1 MKKRILSGLLAA
13 MMLVTPAFAAGG
25 SAADTAGQPAVT
37 AEASG
42 ETVLTFA
49 ATLPE
54 SFSTDRMED
63 AVVESVRA
71 VLTQRLAQLD
81 LADASVDF
89 PDDRQ
94 SVVVTLPA
102 GAEATGVA
110 DFLAQTNALRIA
122 DAADDVWLTSAD
134 IETAEAGLN
143 EDDTYHVQLTLTEAG
158 QEKLAEKADGADA
171 EYMLYVSLDGEDV
184 ASLTAAALQETPCTL
199 AGPFTG
205 DEARLLTAAIVAG
218 ELPVTLTP
226 VEAETPSEPT
236 EPTEP
241 EQPEEPEEPEQP
253 EESEEPAE
261 PAFPDIAGHWAEDA
275 LNTAVEMGL
284 LNGVDGRILP
294 NNPVKRSE
302 AVVILNRVLGA
313 STADSTAGLTGT
325 PQNAW
330 YINDLGKAIHLGLID
345 AADSRNF
352 NTASTRAEAFV
363 LMARAFVYER
373 AEATSDELD
382 DFTDTGSMTD
392 EQLQAAAALVA
403 AGIVNGS
410 TATTLRPD
418 AQLTRAEFV
427 TMVTRVADQII
438 TDEAADAESDTPDAE
453 TETPDSETATT
464 DADAETTDSE
474 TASTDTNAETADSET
489 TPTETDSETADAQ
502 TLVLRGGSVIAQHA
516 SEVKGTVINGDLIY
530 AVDAADVRLSA
541 VDANGRIVLK
551 GAEQTALYAS
561 NGTEIDLLAA
571 DPAGSAEIDLNDSSR
586 TGTLLIAGRGGA
598 VSFAGEADNV
608 EITASGRTI
617 DLSGLAAETLTVTG
631 SNNTITV
638 SGSIGA
644 ISIDGGAK
652 NNRLTLNGTADTLL
666 VAGIGSK
673 VDGSGKAAA
682 VDIRAV
688 GCEITVASDSKIEN
702 IDSGLSGVSL
712 SMGVPT
718 RVLPGGSLVT
728 QITFQGVTT
737 PKICSAQ
744 WYKNGKPMAGYSNDH
759 FEMTADAVS
768 RITTYFTFTKDME
781 TSVTMGFKLTYE
793 NPSTDETE
801 ELYIEK
807 TVPIEN
813 YSDEWYYERDVNR
826 VLNLVSS
833 TYRGNYTTSYAVN
846 NDYSTLEKEIWINAK
861 GYSSKTQYLIWVN
874 RAYPHANVFQGSKGN
889 WKLIKSFLVGIGA
902 PSTPTPTGLT
912 TVSYKSAGGW
922 TTSTYTVRPVVGFYP
937 GTGYAFHSRLCYP
950 GTDTEYDFSAGYP
963 VSHGCVRMY
972 KNDVKWIYNNIPVGT
987 TVVIH

>member
-1 MKKRILSGLLAA
+1 
-13 MMLVTPAFAAGG
+13 
-25 SAADTAGQPAVT
+25 
-37 AEASG
+37 
-42 ETVLTFA
+42 
-49 ATLPE
+49 
-54 SFSTDRMED
+54 
-63 AVVESVRA
+63 
-71 VLTQRLAQLD
+71 
-81 LADASVDF
+81 
-89 PDDRQ
+89 
-94 SVVVTLPA
+94 
-102 GAEATGVA
+102 
-110 DFLAQTNALRIA
+110 
-122 DAADDVWLTSAD
+122 
-134 IETAEAGLN
+134 
-143 EDDTYHVQLTLTEAG
+143 
-158 QEKLAEKADGADA
+158 
-171 EYMLYVSLDGEDV
+171 
-184 ASLTAAALQETPCTL
+184 
-199 AGPFTG
+199 
-205 DEARLLTAAIVAG
+205 
-218 ELPVTLTP
+218 
-226 VEAETPSEPT
+226 
-236 EPTEP
+236 
-241 EQPEEPEEPEQP
+241 
-253 EESEEPAE
+253 
-261 PAFPDIAGHWAEDA
+261 
-275 LNTAVEMGL
+275 MGL

-438 TDEAADAESDTPDAE
+438 TDEAADSEAAS
-453 TETPDSETATT
+453 TE
-464 DADAETTDSE
+464 TDSE
-474 TASTDTNAETADSET
+474 TPSTETDAETADSET
-489 TPTETDSETADAQ
+489 TPTETDSEAAGAQ
-502 TLVLRGGSVIAQHA
+502 APALRGGSVIAQPV
-516 SEVKGTVINGDLIY
+516 SEVKDTAIDGDLIY

-644 ISIDGGAK
+644 IAIDGGAK

-666 VAGIGSK
+666 VAGVGSK

-688 GCEITVASDSKIEN
+688 NCEITVASDSKIEN

-718 RVLPGGSLVT
+718 KVLPGGSLVT

-912 TVSYKSAGGW
+912 TISYKSAGGW

>member
-134 IETAEAGLN
+134 IETAEAGLS

-438 TDEAADAESDTPDAE
+438 TDEAADSEAAS
-453 TETPDSETATT
+453 TE
-464 DADAETTDSE
+464 TDSE
-474 TASTDTNAETADSET
+474 TPSTETDAETADSET
-489 TPTETDSETADAQ
+489 TPTETDSEAAGAQ
-502 TLVLRGGSVIAQHA
+502 APALRGGSVIAQPV
-516 SEVKGTVINGDLIY
+516 SEVKDTAIDGDLIY

-666 VAGIGSK
+666 VAGVGSK

-688 GCEITVASDSKIEN
+688 NCEVTVASDSKIEN

-718 RVLPGGSLVT
+718 KVLPGGSLVT

>member
-313 STADSTAGLTGT
+313 SAADSTAGLTGT

-438 TDEAADAESDTPDAE
+438 TDEAADSEAAS
-453 TETPDSETATT
+453 TE
-464 DADAETTDSE
+464 TDSE
-474 TASTDTNAETADSET
+474 TPSTETDAETADSET
-489 TPTETDSETADAQ
+489 TPTETDSEAAGAQ
-502 TLVLRGGSVIAQHA
+502 APALRGGSVIAQPV
-516 SEVKGTVINGDLIY
+516 SEAKDTVIDGDLIY

-666 VAGIGSK
+666 VAGVGSK

-688 GCEITVASDSKIEN
+688 NCEVTVASDSKIEN

-718 RVLPGGSLVT
+718 KVLPGGSLVT

-902 PSTPTPTGLT
+902 PSTPTPTGVT

>member
-158 QEKLAEKADGADA
+158 QEKLAEKADGADT

-205 DEARLLTAAIVAG
+205 DEARLLTAFIMAG

-236 EPTEP
+236 EPEQP
-241 EQPEEPEEPEQP
+241 EQP
-253 EESEEPAE
+253 EEPAE

-313 STADSTAGLTGT
+313 SAADSTAGLTGT

-373 AEATSDELD
+373 AEAASDELD

-438 TDEAADAESDTPDAE
+438 TDEAADAASGTPDAE
-453 TETPDSETATT
+453 TETPD
-464 DADAETTDSE
+464 AETP
-474 TASTDTNAETADSET
+474 STDTDAEAADSE
-489 TPTETDSETADAQ
+489 AAGAQ
-502 TLVLRGGSVIAQHA
+502 APALRGGSVIAQPV
-516 SEVKGTVINGDLIY
+516 SEAKDTVIDGDLIY

-598 VSFAGEADNV
+598 VAFAGEADNV

-644 ISIDGGAK
+644 IAIDGGAK

-666 VAGIGSK
+666 VAGVGSK

-688 GCEITVASDSKIEN
+688 NCEVTVASDSKIEN

-718 RVLPGGSLVT
+718 KVLPGGSLVT

-902 PSTPTPTGLT
+902 PSTPTPTGVT

>member
-25 SAADTAGQPAVT
+25 SAADTAGQFAAGGSAADTAGQPAVT

-49 ATLPE
+49 VTLPE

-158 QEKLAEKADGADA
+158 QEKLAEKADGADT

-205 DEARLLTAAIVAG
+205 DEARLLTAFIMAG

-236 EPTEP
+236 EPEQP
-241 EQPEEPEEPEQP
+241 EQP
-253 EESEEPAE
+253 EEPAE

-438 TDEAADAESDTPDAE
+438 TDEAADSEAAS
-453 TETPDSETATT
+453 TE
-464 DADAETTDSE
+464 TDSE
-474 TASTDTNAETADSET
+474 TPSTETDAETADSET
-489 TPTETDSETADAQ
+489 TPTETDSEAAGAQ
-502 TLVLRGGSVIAQHA
+502 APALRGGSVIAQPV
-516 SEVKGTVINGDLIY
+516 SEVKDTAIDGDLIY

-644 ISIDGGAK
+644 IAIDGGAK

-666 VAGIGSK
+666 VAGVGSK

-688 GCEITVASDSKIEN
+688 NCEVTVASDSKIEN

-718 RVLPGGSLVT
+718 KVLPGGSLVT

-846 NDYSTLEKEIWINAK
+846 NDYSALEKEIWINAK

-902 PSTPTPTGLT
+902 PSTPTPTGVT

-922 TTSTYTVRPVVGFYP
+922 TTSSYTVRPVVGFYP

>member
-134 IETAEAGLN
+134 IETAEAGLS

-438 TDEAADAESDTPDAE
+438 TDEAADSEAAS
-453 TETPDSETATT
+453 TE
-464 DADAETTDSE
+464 TDSE
-474 TASTDTNAETADSET
+474 TPSTETDAETADSET
-489 TPTETDSETADAQ
+489 TPTETDSEAAGAQ
-502 TLVLRGGSVIAQHA
+502 APALRGGSVIAQPV
-516 SEVKGTVINGDLIY
+516 SEVKDTAIDGDLIY

-666 VAGIGSK
+666 VAGVGSK

-688 GCEITVASDSKIEN
+688 NCEITVASDSKIEN

-718 RVLPGGSLVT
+718 KVLPGGSLVT

-912 TVSYKSAGGW
+912 TISYKSAGGW

>member
-1 MKKRILSGLLAA
+1 

-134 IETAEAGLN
+134 IETAEAGLS

-438 TDEAADAESDTPDAE
+438 TDEAADSEAAS
-453 TETPDSETATT
+453 TE
-464 DADAETTDSE
+464 TDSE
-474 TASTDTNAETADSET
+474 TPSTETDAETADSET
-489 TPTETDSETADAQ
+489 TPTETDSEAAGAQ
-502 TLVLRGGSVIAQHA
+502 APALRGGSVIAQPV
-516 SEVKGTVINGDLIY
+516 SEVKDTAIDGDLIY

-666 VAGIGSK
+666 VAGVGSK

-688 GCEITVASDSKIEN
+688 NCEITVASDSKIEN

-718 RVLPGGSLVT
+718 KVLPGGSLVT

-912 TVSYKSAGGW
+912 TISYKSAGGW